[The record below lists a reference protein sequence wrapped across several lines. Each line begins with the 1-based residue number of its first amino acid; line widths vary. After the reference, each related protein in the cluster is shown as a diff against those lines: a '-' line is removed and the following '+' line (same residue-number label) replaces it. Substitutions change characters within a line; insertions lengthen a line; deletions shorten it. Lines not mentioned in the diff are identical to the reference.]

1 MLGRLKVAPDDVL
14 GYMPMRAKKTWLML
28 AAITVLL
35 TGCESSSFSSKTYRT
50 IETNR
55 TIVSEPLV
63 VEYDTIY
70 DSRISDTLVYKSTES
85 SRSNNYLYEKRLAV
99 ADCIRANNVD
109 VLVNVCYDVKD
120 EDGKITIVVSGL
132 PAKYKR
138 IRPATKDDLWML
150 QFIEIDNI
158 NK

>member
-1 MLGRLKVAPDDVL
+1 
-14 GYMPMRAKKTWLML
+14 MRAKRFWLL
-28 AAITVLL
+28 PSVVAVLL

-70 DSRISDTLVYKSTES
+70 DSRVSDTLIYKTTES

-99 ADCIRANNVD
+99 ADCIRHHNVD

-120 EDGKITIVVSGL
+120 EDGKIIIIVSGL

-150 QFIEIDNI
+150 QFIEINNT

>member
-1 MLGRLKVAPDDVL
+1 M
-14 GYMPMRAKKTWLML
+14 
-28 AAITVLL
+28 
-35 TGCESSSFSSKTYRT
+35 
-50 IETNR
+50 
-55 TIVSEPLV
+55 SEPLV

-70 DSRISDTLVYKSTES
+70 DSRVSDTLIYKTTES

-99 ADCIRANNVD
+99 ADCIRHHNVD

-120 EDGKITIVVSGL
+120 EDGKIIIIVSGL

-150 QFIEIDNI
+150 QFIEINNT